1 MKVAQLLATI
11 PDLLPQAYAEEFRK
25 LQAHAP
31 PMGWPF
37 VQRRMRAELGEDW
50 ETKFAS
56 FEHDSR
62 RRRLARPSAPRRRA

>member
-11 PDLLPQAYAEEFRK
+11 PDLLPEAYAEEFRK

-37 VQRRMRAELGEDW
+37 VQRRMRAELGHDW

-56 FEHDSR
+56 V
-62 RRRLARPSAPRRRA
+62 RA